1 MDLSNTVNILFK
13 IGAISGI
20 AFITSLLL
28 VVILMILSVSN
39 NNAMS
44 FISTIMLCIINII
57 ANLSGFIFKICVG
70 IGIVLWILTLIV

>member
-39 NNAMS
+39 NNAIS

-57 ANLSGFIFKICVG
+57 ANLSGVIFKICVG

>member
-1 MDLSNTVNILFK
+1 MDLSNAVNILFK

-39 NNAMS
+39 NNAIS

-57 ANLSGFIFKICVG
+57 ANLSGVIFKICVG

>member
-1 MDLSNTVNILFK
+1 MDLSNAVNILFK
-13 IGAISGI
+13 IGTISGI

-39 NNAMS
+39 NNAIS

-57 ANLSGFIFKICVG
+57 ANLSGVILKVCVG